1 MSIAYDIDGNA
12 GNIYRL
18 YRAAFDRQPDDAGL
32 GYWISI
38 ADKNVSSTFIASS
51 LMDSKE
57 FRDLYGANLTNA
69 QFLTQV
75 YENVLDRAYDQ
86 AGFNYWIGV
95 MDQGVARGDVLNL
108 IAQDKEN
115 YAAVIGEIRS
125 GIEYDLYT
133 G

>member
-1 MSIAYDIDGNA
+1 
-12 GNIYRL
+12 
-18 YRAAFDRQPDDAGL
+18 
-32 GYWISI
+32 
-38 ADKNVSSTFIASS
+38 
-51 LMDSKE
+51 MDSKE